1 MVLNI
6 GGLCCSNR
14 KGGLN
19 PRKKGSSDPAMWI
32 SNNDGSELTINLFV
46 EVLNQQ
52 NAMVTLNKWGLQPT
66 NQGVRSRLGR
76 HGRQDL
82 VELNPLLR

>member
-6 GGLCCSNR
+6 EGLCFSNR

-19 PRKKGSSDPAMWI
+19 PRKKGSAMWI
-32 SNNDGSELTINLFV
+32 SNNDGSELTKALFV

-66 NQGVRSRLGR
+66 NQGVRSRWR

-82 VELNPLLR
+82 VELNPLSR